1 MAVGG
6 NSYDLSYSNQQRDEA
21 TSGDIK
27 TGPIFNISSVG
38 NIGTVKMLAIAGI
51 AWLFIRMFKKGK

>member
-1 MAVGG
+1 MAVPAG
-6 NSYDLSYSNQQRDEA
+6 NYDLSYSNQQKDEA

-38 NIGTVKMLAIAGI
+38 SIGTVKMLAIAGI
-51 AWLFIRMFKKGK
+51 AWLFIKMFKKGK

>member
-1 MAVGG
+1 MAVPAG
-6 NSYDLSYSNQQRDEA
+6 NYDLSYSNQQTDEA

-27 TGPIFNISSVG
+27 NGPIFNISSVG

-51 AWLFIRMFKKGK
+51 AWVFIKILKKGK